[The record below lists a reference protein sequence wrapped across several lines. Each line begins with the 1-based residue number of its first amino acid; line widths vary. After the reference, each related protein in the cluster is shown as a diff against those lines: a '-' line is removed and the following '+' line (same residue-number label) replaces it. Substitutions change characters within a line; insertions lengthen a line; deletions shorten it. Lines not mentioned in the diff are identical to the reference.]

1 MTRLLAGFSGSIVIL
16 TVSFFVIRRATA
28 VTAGSLSPEG
38 SQMTEQT
45 VRAIRDEIT
54 DLERAQ
60 WEAFKKKDKATL
72 AAMLAD
78 DYLDFGSDGRWDK
91 AKSLR
96 DGYMA
101 ADPTLL
107 DFAWEDLQFKLL
119 DANTALLTYRG
130 KYREKNNGKENTGEG
145 YYSSLYQ
152 ERNGKWLTVFT
163 QDSNLKCAGM

>member
-1 MTRLLAGFSGSIVIL
+1 
-16 TVSFFVIRRATA
+16 
-28 VTAGSLSPEG
+28 
-38 SQMTEQT
+38 MTEQS
-45 VRAIRDEIT
+45 VRAITDEIIG
-54 DLERAQ
+54 LERAQ
-60 WEAFKKKDKATL
+60 WETFKKKDKATL

-119 DANTALLTYRG
+119 NANMALLTYRG
-130 KYREKNNGKENTGEG
+130 KYREKNKGKENTGEA

-152 ERNGKWLTVFT
+152 RQNGKWLTVFT